1 MKKRLFTIALLSAS
15 ILSFNIS
22 CSDDF
27 VEREFYQNV
36 EQAPLTNL
44 QEMQAFVRGAYAS
57 MRASTYYGA
66 DFLAYGEV
74 RSDNMYSNLSGGYY
88 QNVQNYTMLS
98 TDGYASG
105 TWNQIY
111 TMIAKTNIAINS
123 DVNAFTGTDR
133 DKSQSRF
140 SQGQAYALRAQG
152 FFDLLRLFGQKYT
165 GGSLGIVLPTVYDPK
180 ATMPRATIAETEAQ
194 IEKDFNKALELMTTN
209 TSTIAA
215 GDKTELNIPSLKAL
229 MSRFYLYKGDYAKV
243 RQLTNEIITAGG
255 YQVIPAGLLNV
266 SFSYTMNGA
275 APNSMFELA
284 IGQVSSLGTT
294 SYGYRLNPSGYANI
308 QVKAGVVNSL
318 YEAGDLRRSLINANN
333 FVTGK
338 YTNISGN
345 DNIKVIRFE
354 EVLLN
359 GIEAE
364 LNGGD
369 AAKALTYY
377 NQIRAQRGLTAATA
391 VTMDDLKKER
401 ARELIGEGFRQWD
414 LLRWGDKSFVPATA
428 NPLHIA
434 FPIPRA
440 ELNINGTLIQPNPG
454 YEN

>member
-1 MKKRLFTIALLSAS
+1 MKKRLFTIALISAS
-15 ILSFNIS
+15 VLSLNVS

-44 QEMQAFVRGAYAS
+44 QELQAFVRGAYAS

-111 TMIAKTNIAINS
+111 TMVAKTNIAINS
-123 DVNAFTGTDR
+123 DVESFSGTEL
-133 DKSQSRF
+133 DKSKSRF
-140 SQGQAYALRAQG
+140 TQGQAYALRAQG
-152 FFDLLRLFGQKYT
+152 FFDLLRLYGQKYT
-165 GGSLGIVLPTVYDPK
+165 GGNLGVVLPTVYDPK
-180 ATMPRATIAETEAQ
+180 AKMPRATIAETEAQ
-194 IEKDFNKALELMTTN
+194 IEADFNKALQLMSSNSTTL
-209 TSTIAA
+209 AA
-215 GDKTELNIPSLKAL
+215 GNKTELNIPSLKAL

-243 RQLTNEIITAGG
+243 RQLTNEIVAAGG
-255 YQVIPAGLLNV
+255 YQVIPSGLLNV
-266 SFSYTMNGA
+266 SFAYTMNGA

-284 IGQVSSLGTT
+284 VGQVSSLGTT

-308 QVKAGVVNSL
+308 QVKTGKVNAL
-318 YEAGDLRRSLINANN
+318 YQANDLRRSLINANN
-333 FVTGK
+333 FITGK
-338 YTNISGN
+338 YANISGN
-345 DNIKVIRFE
+345 DNIKMIRFE

-369 AAKALTYY
+369 AAKALAYY
-377 NQIRAQRGLTAATA
+377 NQIITQRGLTAATS
-391 VTMDDLKKER
+391 VSLDDLKAER

-414 LLRWGDKSFVPATA
+414 LLRWGDKSFKPAGKA
-428 NPLHIA
+428 DELLA

-440 ELNINGTLIQPNPG
+440 EININGTLILPNPG
-454 YEN
+454 YEL

>member
-1 MKKRLFTIALLSAS
+1 MKKRLFTIALVSAT
-15 ILSFNIS
+15 ILSLNVS
-22 CSDDF
+22 CSEDF

-44 QEMQAFVRGAYAS
+44 QEMQAFIRGAYAS

-74 RSDNMYSNLSGGYY
+74 RSDNMYSNLAGGYY
-88 QNVQNYTMLS
+88 QNIQNYTMLS
-98 TDGYASG
+98 TDAYASG

-111 TMIAKTNIAINS
+111 TMIAKTNIAINA
-123 DVNAFTGTDR
+123 DVDSFTGTDLS
-133 DKSQSRF
+133 KSQSRF

-152 FFDLLRLFGQKYT
+152 FFDLLRLYGQKYT
-165 GGSLGIVLPTVYDPK
+165 GGDLGIVLPTVYDPK
-180 ATMPRATIAETEAQ
+180 AKMPRATIAETEAQ
-194 IEKDFNKALELMTTN
+194 IEADFNKALEMMTN
-209 TSTIAA
+209 NSTTLSA
-215 GDKTELNIPSLKAL
+215 GNKTELNIPSLKAL
-229 MSRFYLYKGDYAKV
+229 MSRYYLYKGDYAKV
-243 RQLTNEIITAGG
+243 RQLTNEIVATNS
-255 YQVIPAGLLNV
+255 YQVIPSGLLNV
-266 SFSYTMNGA
+266 SFAYTMNGA

-284 IGQVSSLGTT
+284 VGQVSSLGTT
-294 SYGYRLNPSGYANI
+294 SFGYRLNPAGYANI
-308 QVKAGVVNSL
+308 QVKAGVVNNL
-318 YEAGDLRRSLINANN
+318 YQANDLRRSLINANN
-333 FVTGK
+333 FITGK

-369 AAKALTYY
+369 PTKALAYY
-377 NQIRAQRGLTAATA
+377 NQIIAERGLEPATSVSLA
-391 VTMDDLKKER
+391 DLKDER

-414 LLRWGDKSFVPATA
+414 LLRWGDKSYVPATA
-428 NPLHIA
+428 NPLHVA

-440 ELNINGTLIQPNPG
+440 EINIDGTLIKPNPG
-454 YEN
+454 YEL

>member
-1 MKKRLFTIALLSAS
+1 MKKRLFTIALLSATV
-15 ILSFNIS
+15 LSFNVS

-44 QEMQAFVRGAYAS
+44 QEMQAFIRGALSS
-57 MRASTYYGA
+57 MRSSTYYGA

-88 QNVQNYTMLS
+88 QNVQNYTMIS

-111 TMIAKTNIAINS
+111 TMVAKTNIAINA
-123 DVNAFTGTDR
+123 DVDSFTGTAA
-133 DKSQSRF
+133 DKSKARF
-140 SQGQAYALRAQG
+140 NQGQAYALRAQG
-152 FFDLLRLFGQKYT
+152 FFDLLRLYGQKYT
-165 GGSLGIVLPTVYDPK
+165 GGDLGIVLPTVYDPK
-180 ATMPRATIAETEAQ
+180 AKMPRATIAETEAQ
-194 IEKDFNKALELMTTN
+194 IAADFDKAIQLMSTN
-209 TSTIAA
+209 TSTVD
-215 GDKTELNIPSLKAL
+215 GKTDLNLSSVKGL

-243 RQLTNEIITAGG
+243 RQLTNEIVNAGG
-255 YQVIPAGLLNV
+255 YSIAAPGLLAET
-266 SFSYTMNGA
+266 FKYTMNGA

-284 IGQVSSLGTT
+284 VGQVSSLGTT
-294 SYGYRLNPSGYANI
+294 SYGYRLNPEGYANI

-318 YEAGDLRRSLINANN
+318 YSATDVRRSLINASNYL
-333 FVTGK
+333 VGK

-345 DNIKVIRFE
+345 DNVKVLRFE
-354 EVLLN
+354 EIILN
-359 GIEAE
+359 GVEAE

-369 AAKALTYY
+369 PAKALAYY
-377 NQIRAQRGLTAATA
+377 NSLITQRGLTAATT
-391 VTMDDLKKER
+391 VTMDDVKKER
-401 ARELIGEGFRQWD
+401 ARELIGEGLRQWD
-414 LLRWGDKSFVPATA
+414 LLRWGDTSYVPATA

-440 ELNINGTLIQPNPG
+440 EINISGTLIVPNPG